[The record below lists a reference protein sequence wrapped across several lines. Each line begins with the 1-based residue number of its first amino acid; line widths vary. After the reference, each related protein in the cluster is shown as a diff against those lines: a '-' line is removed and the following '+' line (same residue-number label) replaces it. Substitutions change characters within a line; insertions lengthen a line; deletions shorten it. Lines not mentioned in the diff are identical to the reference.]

1 MATGKVIQIT
11 GPVID
16 VEFPPGE
23 LPDIYNAL
31 EIGSGDS
38 TLVVEVQQHL
48 GNNWVR
54 AVAMS
59 TTDGLGRGLDA
70 VDTGAPITVPV
81 GAATLGRVFDVLG
94 HPIDGKGEVKAESSL
109 PIHRDPPAF
118 DQMETEAQVF
128 ETGIKVIDLIAPF
141 RRGGKVGVFGGAG
154 IGKTVIIQEL
164 IRNIAAEHGGYSV
177 FAGVG
182 ERSREGN
189 DLLGEMTESGVI
201 DKTVMVFGQMN
212 EPPGA
217 RLRVGLTALAMAEY
231 FRDEEG
237 RDILLFIDN
246 IFRFTQ
252 AGSEVSALLGRMPS
266 AVGYQPTLA
275 TEMGALQERITSTK
289 KGSITSLQAIFV
301 PADDY
306 TDPAPATT
314 FAHLDS
320 TIRLERSIVELGIY
334 PAVDPL
340 TSTSTVLDPRIVGDE
355 HFEVAREVQRTLQRY
370 KDLQDIIAILGMDE
384 LSRGGQGDRRA
395 RPAPAALHEPA
406 VHRGRAVHRPPRR
419 VRRAQGDGPRLR
431 GDPGGQARR
440 AARAGVLHGRQDR
453 GRGHQRREAGLGP
466 MPLRLEIV
474 SPERRAYADDVD
486 MVVVPGIDGQL
497 GILPHH
503 TRLITALGTGELRI
517 KKGGTEESMLISG
530 GFVEVRPDKVVVM
543 ADLAEHSD
551 EIDEAKAVEARK
563 RAEAELEGTRDPVDL
578 ARVRAALQ
586 TALMRERIATRRRS
600 RG

>member
-16 VEFPPGE
+16 VEFPPGD
-23 LPDIYNAL
+23 LPNIYNAL
-31 EIGSGDS
+31 EIKRPATEGSDGADD

-59 TTDGLGRGLDA
+59 TTDGLARGLDA

-94 HPIDGKGEVKAESSL
+94 KPIDGKGEVKADKRL
-109 PIHRDPPAF
+109 PIHRDPPKF
-118 DQMETEAQVF
+118 EEMETEAQVF

-154 IGKTVIIQEL
+154 TGKTVIIQEL

-217 RLRVGLTALAMAEY
+217 RQRVGLSALAMAEY

-275 TEMGALQERITSTK
+275 TEMGDLQERITSTR

-340 TSTSTVLDPRIVGDE
+340 TSTSTVLDRRIVGDE
-355 HFEVAREVQRTLQRY
+355 HFEVSREVQRTLQRY

-384 LSRGGQGDRRA
+384 LSEEDKVTVARA
-395 RPAPAALHEPA
+395 RRLQRFMSQPFNVAEQFTGRPGAYVELKET
-406 VHRGRAVHRPPRR
+406 VRGF
-419 VRRAQGDGPRLR
+419 G
-431 GDPGGQARR
+431 
-440 AARAGVLHGRQDR
+440 
-453 GRGHQRREAGLGP
+453 
-466 MPLRLEIV
+466 EI
-474 SPERRAYADDVD
+474 
-486 MVVVPGIDGQL
+486 
-497 GILPHH
+497 
-503 TRLITALGTGELRI
+503 
-517 KKGGTEESMLISG
+517 
-530 GFVEVRPDKVVVM
+530 
-543 ADLAEHSD
+543 
-551 EIDEAKAVEARK
+551 
-563 RAEAELEGTRDPVDL
+563 LEGKHDQLPEQ
-578 ARVRAALQ
+578 AFFMAG
-586 TALMRERIATRRRS
+586 RIEDVIANAEKL
-600 RG
+600 G

>member
-31 EIGSGDS
+31 EIARPKKEGQKGDDA

-59 TTDGLGRGLDA
+59 TTDGLARGLDV

-81 GAATLGRVFDVLG
+81 GETTLGRVFDVLG
-94 HPIDGKGEVKAESSL
+94 HPIDGKGPVKAKTSL

-154 IGKTVIIQEL
+154 TGKTVIIQEL

-217 RLRVGLTALAMAEY
+217 RQRVGLTALAMAEY

-275 TEMGALQERITSTK
+275 TEMGDLQERITSTK

-340 TSTSTVLDPRIVGDE
+340 TSTSTVLDRRIVGDE
-355 HFEVAREVQRTLQRY
+355 HFEVSREVQRTLQRY

-384 LSRGGQGDRRA
+384 LSEEDKVSVSRA
-395 RPAPAALHEPA
+395 RRLQRFMSQPFFVAEQFTGRSGAYVELKET
-406 VHRGRAVHRPPRR
+406 VRGF
-419 VRRAQGDGPRLR
+419 
-431 GDPGGQARR
+431 
-440 AARAGVLHGRQDR
+440 
-453 GRGHQRREAGLGP
+453 RE
-466 MPLRLEIV
+466 I
-474 SPERRAYADDVD
+474 
-486 MVVVPGIDGQL
+486 
-497 GILPHH
+497 
-503 TRLITALGTGELRI
+503 
-517 KKGGTEESMLISG
+517 
-530 GFVEVRPDKVVVM
+530 
-543 ADLAEHSD
+543 
-551 EIDEAKAVEARK
+551 
-563 RAEAELEGTRDPVDL
+563 LEGKYDQLPEQAFFMAGKIEDVV
-578 ARVRAALQ
+578 ANAEK
-586 TALMRERIATRRRS
+586 M
-600 RG
+600 G

>member
-23 LPDIYNAL
+23 LPGIYNAL
-31 EIGSGDS
+31 EIARPESASGTSDDTS
-38 TLVVEVQQHL
+38 LVVEVQQHL

-59 TTDGLGRGLDA
+59 STDGLARGLDV

-81 GAATLGRVFDVLG
+81 GAPTLGRVFDVLG
-94 HPIDGKGEVKAESSL
+94 RPIDGKGEVTSDDKL
-109 PIHRDPPAF
+109 PIHRDPPGF
-118 DQMETEAQVF
+118 DQMETEAQIF

-141 RRGGKVGVFGGAG
+141 KRGGKVGVFGGAG
-154 IGKTVIIQEL
+154 VGKTVIIQEL

-217 RLRVGLTALAMAEY
+217 RQRVGLTALTMAEY
-231 FRDEEG
+231 FRDVEG

-275 TEMGALQERITSTK
+275 TEMGDLQERITSTK

-314 FAHLDS
+314 FGHLDS

-340 TSTSTVLDPRIVGDE
+340 TSTSTVLDPRVVGQE
-355 HFEVAREVQRTLQRY
+355 HFDVAREVQRTLQRY

-384 LSRGGQGDRRA
+384 LSEDDKVTVTRA
-395 RPAPAALHEPA
+395 RRLQRFMSQPMFVAEQFTGRPGKYTTLAETVTGFREILDGKHDALPE
-406 VHRGRAVHRPPRR
+406 
-419 VRRAQGDGPRLR
+419 
-431 GDPGGQARR
+431 QAFYL
-440 AARAGVLHGRQDR
+440 AGT
-453 GRGHQRREAGLGP
+453 
-466 MPLRLEIV
+466 I
-474 SPERRAYADDVD
+474 DDV
-486 MVVVPGIDGQL
+486 VANAGQM
-497 GILPHH
+497 G
-503 TRLITALGTGELRI
+503 
-517 KKGGTEESMLISG
+517 
-530 GFVEVRPDKVVVM
+530 
-543 ADLAEHSD
+543 
-551 EIDEAKAVEARK
+551 
-563 RAEAELEGTRDPVDL
+563 
-578 ARVRAALQ
+578 
-586 TALMRERIATRRRS
+586 
-600 RG
+600 

>member
-16 VEFPPGE
+16 VEFPPGD

-31 EIGSGDS
+31 EIKRPKKEGVKGDDA

-59 TTDGLGRGLDA
+59 TTDGLARGLDV

-81 GAATLGRVFDVLG
+81 GESTLGRVFDVLG
-94 HPIDGKGEVKAESSL
+94 HPIDGKGAVKATKSL
-109 PIHRDPPAF
+109 PIHRDPPPF

-154 IGKTVIIQEL
+154 TGKTVIIQEL

-217 RLRVGLTALAMAEY
+217 RQRVGLTALAMAEY

-275 TEMGALQERITSTK
+275 TEMGDLQERITSTK

-334 PAVDPL
+334 TAVDPL
-340 TSTSTVLDPRIVGDE
+340 TSTSTVLDRRIVGDE
-355 HFEVAREVQRTLQRY
+355 HFEVSREVQRTLQRY

-384 LSRGGQGDRRA
+384 LSEEDKVSVSRA
-395 RPAPAALHEPA
+395 RRLQRFMSQPFFVAEQFTGRSGAYVELKET
-406 VHRGRAVHRPPRR
+406 VRGF
-419 VRRAQGDGPRLR
+419 
-431 GDPGGQARR
+431 
-440 AARAGVLHGRQDR
+440 
-453 GRGHQRREAGLGP
+453 RE
-466 MPLRLEIV
+466 I
-474 SPERRAYADDVD
+474 
-486 MVVVPGIDGQL
+486 
-497 GILPHH
+497 
-503 TRLITALGTGELRI
+503 
-517 KKGGTEESMLISG
+517 
-530 GFVEVRPDKVVVM
+530 
-543 ADLAEHSD
+543 
-551 EIDEAKAVEARK
+551 
-563 RAEAELEGTRDPVDL
+563 LEGKYDQLPEQAFFMAGKIEDVVANAET
-578 ARVRAALQ
+578 
-586 TALMRERIATRRRS
+586 M
-600 RG
+600 G